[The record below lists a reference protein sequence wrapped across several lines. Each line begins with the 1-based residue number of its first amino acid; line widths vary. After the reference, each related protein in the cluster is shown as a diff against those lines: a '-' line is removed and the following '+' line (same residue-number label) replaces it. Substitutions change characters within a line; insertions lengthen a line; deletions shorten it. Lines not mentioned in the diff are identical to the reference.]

1 MLKKNLVK
9 HQKVSKC
16 YENDWSTQKSWMS
29 RTICTSLVIRQKSK
43 SQNEDNKKTENAKF
57 SAKTNI
63 SYPSHFFS
71 LPPFWDSAF
80 CLITERF
87 LSSSTMRLN
96 LTKTNHYKTKQRKK
110 IVNLTLKP
118 FYASKNM
125 KKKPFSVY
133 KQTVTLNIEPSS
145 SKWKMSTRFK
155 NS

>member
-16 YENDWSTQKSWMS
+16 YENDWSTQKSCMP
-29 RTICTSLVIRQKSK
+29 RTICNSLVIRQKGK
-43 SQNEDNKKTENAKF
+43 SQSEDNKKTENAKF

-80 CLITERF
+80 CPITERF

-96 LTKTNHYKTKQRKK
+96 LTQTNQYKTRQRNK
-110 IVNLTLKP
+110 IVNLTLKL

-125 KKKPFSVY
+125 KKEPFSVY

>member
-9 HQKVSKC
+9 HQKVSRC
-16 YENDWSTQKSWMS
+16 YENDWSTQKSCMS
-29 RTICTSLVIRQKSK
+29 RTICTSLVIRQKGK
-43 SQNEDNKKTENAKF
+43 SQNEGNKKIKNAKF

-63 SYPSHFFS
+63 SYPSNFFS

-96 LTKTNHYKTKQRKK
+96 LTKTNHYKTKKKKK

-133 KQTVTLNIEPSS
+133 KQTVTLNIEPFS